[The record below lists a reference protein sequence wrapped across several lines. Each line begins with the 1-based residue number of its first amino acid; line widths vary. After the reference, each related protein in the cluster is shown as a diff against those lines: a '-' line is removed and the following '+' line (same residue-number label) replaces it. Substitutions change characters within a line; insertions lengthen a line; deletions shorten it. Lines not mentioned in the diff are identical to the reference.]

1 MVVPMAFALS
11 ACGGNGGNGGGN
23 GNGGGGNGETTQE
36 TLGGRFELVRSYS
49 YWRGERVAGPFFPTQ
64 EVDYTFSADG
74 TWIANEVY
82 GLVFQ
87 GNYTIT
93 GNIIMLNAITAT
105 GLPGHTIHGTLNA
118 DRTEIRMTGYVP
130 FEHDSVIEIFVVKL
144 VQN

>member
-1 MVVPMAFALS
+1 MFHKAATKILVFVMKA
-11 ACGGNGGNGGGN
+11 
-23 GNGGGGNGETTQE
+23 T
-36 TLGGRFELVRSYS
+36 FEL
-49 YWRGERVAGPFFPTQ
+49 
-64 EVDYTFSADG
+64 
-74 TWIANEVY
+74 
-82 GLVFQ
+82 FQ